1 MKEDMKQAY
10 IHGVLARPPPGAGKV
25 ATLWH
30 QAKELFKF
38 YFRGLKLVIKHRSQA
53 QVIQAR
59 VKAGGVPLSRWESR
73 FIQTNNSD
81 LARLVPFVA
90 IVLVVEEVIPLI
102 VLYAPG
108 MLPSTCLLASQRERI
123 EAKRYEKQRTYAEEM
138 RDAFLEVRKATA
150 TALVSSLPSTNSGV
164 GLCGVLSLSTWG
176 PDFNRRWRIE
186 RHLKSVVVDDELLTK
201 EGMGDRLTHPE
212 LREALWE
219 RGIATDALDKST
231 LKARLRW
238 WLAMADKTDEG
249 TPVSRR
255 IALVAQSA
263 LGQFQVRVVL

>member
-1 MKEDMKQAY
+1 VSQS
-10 IHGVLARPPPGAGKV
+10 VLSP
-25 ATLWH
+25 LC
-30 QAKELFKF
+30 QKF
-38 YFRGLKLVIKHRSQA
+38 YFRGLKLVIKHRREA

-81 LARLVPFVA
+81 LARYLTPQPQALFVILFLTFPELRLVPFVA

-164 GLCGVLSLSTWG
+164 GLCGQVNF
-176 PDFNRRWRIE
+176 D
-186 RHLKSVVVDDELLTK
+186 SV
-201 EGMGDRLTHPE
+201 MN
-212 LREALWE
+212 
-219 RGIATDALDKST
+219 
-231 LKARLRW
+231 
-238 WLAMADKTDEG
+238 
-249 TPVSRR
+249 
-255 IALVAQSA
+255 
-263 LGQFQVRVVL
+263 